1 MLAQPSETATAEDPS
16 NLRVEVPVEL
26 DSLKKPIYVGS
37 VGFVGDMNGVLY
49 LSAMQS
55 AMMKATAR
63 ITGLNEAGLEIIS
76 DVCGEIANILWRR
89 F

>member
-1 MLAQPSETATAEDPS
+1 MLAQPSEIATAEDLS
-16 NLRVEVPVEL
+16 NSRVETPVEL

-37 VGFVGDMNGVLY
+37 VGFVGDKNSVLF

-55 AMMKATAR
+55 VMMKATAR
-63 ITGLNEAGLEIIS
+63 ITEVNEVGLEIIS
-76 DVCGEIANILWRR
+76 DVSGEIANIFGRW

>member
-1 MLAQPSETATAEDPS
+1 M
-16 NLRVEVPVEL
+16 
-26 DSLKKPIYVGS
+26 GS